1 MPLPQGLARFNRRA
15 TNRLTGLFAGRAPG
29 FAILT
34 HVGRRS
40 GRTYRTPVNVFRD
53 GDEYIIVLTYG
64 AGSDWVRNV
73 LAAGAADLVTRGRH
87 VRLTNP
93 RIVVDPSMRWA
104 PLPARLLLPR
114 LAGVTEYMRLTPV
127 ATPTMSG
134 ASGVSDTPAEQ
145 ERSLRA

>member
-40 GRTYRTPVNVFRD
+40 GRTYRTPVNVFRR
-53 GDEYIIVLTYG
+53 GGEYIIVLTYG

-73 LAAGAADLVTRGRH
+73 LAAGTAELLTRGRR

-93 RIVVDPSMRWA
+93 RIVVDPHMRWA
-104 PLPARLLLPR
+104 PLPTRLLLPR

-127 ATPTMSG
+127 GTS
-134 ASGVSDTPAEQ
+134 AEQ
-145 ERSLRA
+145 ERSLQA

>member
-15 TNRLTGLFAGRAPG
+15 TNRVTGLFAGRAPG

-40 GRTYRTPVNVFRD
+40 GRSYRTPVNVFRD
-53 GDEYIIVLTYG
+53 GNEYIIVLTYG
-64 AGSDWVRNV
+64 AESDWVRNV
-73 LAAGAADLVTRGRH
+73 LAAGTADLLTRGRH
-87 VRLTNP
+87 VRLTQP
-93 RIVVDPSMRWA
+93 RIVVDSSMRWA
-104 PLPARLLLPR
+104 PLPVRLLPR

-127 ATPTMSG
+127 AMPAARSRTDPS
-134 ASGVSDTPAEQ
+134 AEQ